1 MNHNLDDSEDGSQ
14 AELLTK
20 GVKPAKPINDSKLQP
35 TDEQK
40 AKKKKIIKWSIIIA
54 IILIIVA
61 LAIALPLALRKSEP
75 DTPTGYNPYHADIK
89 DVVNDQSSVNGVI
102 RAPASYNQ
110 KLHQVALDRVLPEK
124 LKDGQP
130 TKLGVSS
137 ESIPRGANN
146 KFIQNLKFSF
156 DMQSYRVARL
166 SLTDNDNKRFS
177 IPESAV
183 PKPGNDL
190 SMRLEMLGFTY
201 SLNPFSFTF
210 TDVIDQNNVYL
221 TTKGQTLVMT
231 DKFIQV
237 DFLLPSQRIFGFGE
251 RAHNFMLSEGTY
263 TMWATGQ
270 DQKID
275 DGLGR
280 LGTYGVHP
288 FVLVQGKNKDDFFGI
303 YFRNS
308 NAQSPVIKYTDNGQ
322 AILSYIAIGGNI
334 EAYFFIHGSAKD
346 IIQQYHNTIGSRI
359 NLPPFWALGWQ
370 QASQKYN
377 TQQKVLDAINGYK
390 GMGMPLET
398 IYLDLSYLKSDSNFQ
413 IDTTAFTNLQDL
425 ATTLHANNQRLVVMI
440 KPTIVAEDLKD
451 SYFVQGQNDNIF
463 LKSSIHKNKDYQG
476 ALINTDSNGKKV
488 VFIDWF
494 NNKCIDMWKSGIEQ
508 IYSKVPF
515 DGIWLDMNE
524 PFTNENGEVN
534 MDPVP
539 PTPTETEQRFLLGD
553 QQNGNTNWY
562 GSYANQDEETSN
574 TFKLPFI
581 PRYFFET
588 NSQDNSYG
596 NFDMSTVSL
605 NGTHADGESEF
616 NLHNLYGHMQ
626 AQWTQAVLND
636 DKSPLKDNRKFVV
649 SRSTFPSSGRFASHS
664 SGQNPRSWD
673 FLKQSIHQMMSM
685 NMFGITHTGSEICG
699 YKGNVKD
706 EEMCARWVQ
715 LATFYPLAR
724 FNQNDKDGD
733 STDVPNEPFYLNG
746 DYLTMALNSMTNRYQ
761 YLRHMYTCLFEV
773 SQWGGSC
780 IDPLLYYYPEDDNV
794 YDDIGATFM
803 VGGSIKVSPVLDPI
817 GGKQK
822 TFKSYF
828 PAGQWVNLD
837 NYADIIGTND
847 KGGYYDLDAQSVV
860 VNKHLAPGSMIPWQ
874 DSKITKAMTTADLL
888 KFPISLIANR
898 DQNQYAYGTLF
909 LDQGQTESE
918 INNNQYEYYQINF
931 QAKSIQMFFGAGTR
945 GSQNQLVDQV
955 LIVNADDLSN
965 VKQACYYDHSQA
977 IQSMDVKYLD
987 DQKTLR
993 ISVKEKQKV
1002 KFSDIQAIHYAADGD
1017 LNLCD
1022 PLASQYQTKDGQLPD
1037 ITNLTTASI
1046 ELVHIQGTLPNIQV
1060 DLRVILGTM
1069 VNVKWTWKMDEKGQ
1083 PPAGKRIPVEVPEQ
1097 FINSNFDSVNLN
1109 LSKFITLQ
1117 DKPFQINVKYRSDNE
1132 ESNVFQIQGMIYD
1145 EYLNWIQA
1153 TVNTMQGEDFKGIFG
1168 LGERANKD
1176 FFFKDGVYSMHSRD
1190 QPTPDEDGQSP
1201 GKNMYG
1207 VHPFFMYKHK
1217 PQAWVGILYKLGNSQ
1232 DWFIK
1237 NNQDQG
1243 QIFLNTIATGGVVDI
1258 YVMQGTTPDQVVQN
1272 YHKLIGTPVLIPQW
1286 ALGWSQSKW
1295 GYSDTYKLRDVVQQ
1309 YRANDLP
1316 LDVQWS
1322 DIDYLRTYRDF
1333 EYDYE
1338 RFWDLPQFIDELHD
1352 MNMKYVPIIDAGIAY
1367 RTHGNYSSF
1376 EDGLADDVFM
1386 KINDENFIGQVWP
1399 NDAVYPDYYNPK
1411 TTPWW
1416 NRQLSYLWS
1425 SIKFDGLWQD
1435 MNEASNFCF
1444 GACYDRQQAQSPV
1457 KHKLKYTPT
1466 QRNLDHKSMSMD
1478 ATHSN
1483 GYQQIDTHNYY
1494 GTQMVK
1500 ATDKWFADQD
1510 MRTFIIERSS
1520 FAGMGKYGS
1529 RWLGDNFS
1537 DAKSMGYSVSGI
1549 MLMNIFGIP
1558 LVGSDICGFI
1568 GDTSPE
1574 LCARWHVVGSFYPF
1588 SRNHN
1593 NNGNIDQEPYR
1604 FKGLEYEPGVQYF
1617 DIMKNAIK
1625 NKYQLIRYYYSSLV
1639 QLSLKGSGTFYK
1651 PLFFEFPEDPYVYQ
1665 DVIYNIMLGNSLK
1678 LSVNTNTL
1686 NQNSTNYQFPPG
1698 LWCNLYQSAK
1708 YPCFTSTI
1716 GQQIY
1721 LPSKAYDAHVHI
1733 RQGSIVPLQNATEIK
1748 FSTTYDLQQQPV
1760 DFHILGEPT
1769 SKTSTNF
1776 RALGDYYN
1784 DDGLTRNLTNKLNSY
1799 QIVAQQTNNQLSM
1812 QIIWVDQATNYT
1824 QNGCSAVNMNDY
1836 ISKIF
1841 FYNAKGFQI
1850 NYKYLVLGTQY
1861 PSSKQQ
1867 FLGYANYEADT
1878 DRLVVKAQDPV
1889 CMTKYYKIDFQKLA

>member
-898 DQNQYAYGTLF
+898 DTHGHASGTLV
-909 LDQGQTESE
+909 LNQGDKQNE
-918 INNNQYEYYQINF
+918 NNVYFKFSIQSNSLINF
-931 QAKSIQMFFGAGTR
+931 SGRNGDYQDQFMTFQDLRITNAGDLSDTDFACVQDFDMKITMLKAPAYTDA
-945 GSQNQLVDQV
+945 GKV
-955 LIVNADDLSN
+955 LILSPIDKS
-965 VKQACYYDHSQA
+965 VLQFSQ
-977 IQSMDVKYLD
+977 IRHIYWGNSK
-987 DQKTLR
+987 K
-993 ISVKEKQKV
+993 
-1002 KFSDIQAIHYAADGD
+1002 D
-1017 LNLCD
+1017 LNLCSSD
-1022 PLASQYQTKDGQLPD
+1022 TFKYKVKGDLPKLDGRQITFNVLPYSPALQELTVTLNIDSDYMFNIKWNYANKPDSYRTPFQVPND
-1037 ITNLTTASI
+1037 ILYD
-1046 ELVHIQGTLPNIQV
+1046 NIQLSTSRNLAQIV
-1060 DLRVILGTM
+1060 TIKADPFQVI
-1069 VNVKWTWKMDEKGQ
+1069 V
-1083 PPAGKRIPVEVPEQ
+1083 
-1097 FINSNFDSVNLN
+1097 NSNTAAEQIFSLDGLIFDQYMHV
-1109 LSKFITLQ
+1109 
-1117 DKPFQINVKYRSDNE
+1117 
-1132 ESNVFQIQGMIYD
+1132 IQT
-1145 EYLNWIQA
+1145 
-1153 TVNTMQGEDFKGIFG
+1153 TVNIQPGENSKGIFG
-1168 LGERANKD
+1168 LGERASYD
-1176 FFFKDGVYSMHSRD
+1176 FFYQDGVYSMWSKD
-1190 QPTPDEDGQSP
+1190 IPTPIETGRAP
-1201 GKNMYG
+1201 GSEIYG
-1207 VHPFFMYKHK
+1207 VHPFFMYKRNK
-1217 PQAWVGILYKLGNSQ
+1217 DSWVGVLYKLANAQ
-1232 DWFIK
+1232 DWYVK
-1237 NNQDQG
+1237 NDKTNGKVALQ
-1243 QIFLNTIATGGVVDI
+1243 TYATGGVGDI
-1258 YVMQGTTPDQVVQN
+1258 TIMVGSSPQAVQQQYN
-1272 YHKLIGTPVLIPQW
+1272 LIIGNPVTIPQW
-1286 ALGWSQSKW
+1286 ALGWHQCRY
-1295 GYSDTYKLRDVVQQ
+1295 GYNNTQQLVDVVKG
-1309 YRANDLP
+1309 YNDNQIP
-1316 LDVQWS
+1316 LDTMWS
-1322 DIDYLRTYRDF
+1322 DIDYMDSYKDFTYDSTEQRYKGLPDF
-1333 EYDYE
+1333 VT
-1338 RFWDLPQFIDELHD
+1338 DLNKN
-1352 MNMKYVPIIDAGIAY
+1352 NMHYIPILDAGISLRPNTGYSAY
-1367 RTHGNYSSF
+1367 DQGKQKDLFIKIRD
-1376 EDGLADDVFM
+1376 EDLIV
-1386 KINDENFIGQVWP
+1386 QVWP
-1399 NDAVYPDYYNPK
+1399 KDSVFPDFFHPQSFSWWKDQLNEFFK
-1411 TTPWW
+1411 TIPF
-1416 NRQLSYLWS
+1416 S
-1425 SIKFDGLWQD
+1425 GLWQD
-1435 MNEASNFCF
+1435 MNEASDFC
-1444 GACYDRQQAQSPV
+1444 GGLCYKRQEADDPV
-1457 KHKLKYTPT
+1457 KYKLKYVPT
-1466 QRNLDHKSMSMD
+1466 AEDLEKQAMPLDAYHSGNLLELDVHSMF
-1478 ATHSN
+1478 
-1483 GYQQIDTHNYY
+1483 
-1494 GTQMVK
+1494 GTKQVQ
-1500 ATDKWFADQD
+1500 ASHEWFNDNKL
-1510 MRTFIIERSS
+1510 RTFIIERSS
-1520 FAGMGKYGS
+1520 FSGMGKFAS

-1537 DAKSMGYSVSGI
+1537 EEKYMGLSVTGV
-1549 MLMNIFGIP
+1549 MQMNMFGIT
-1558 LVGSDICGFI
+1558 VSGSDICGFME
-1568 GDTSPE
+1568 DTNPE

-1593 NNGNIDQEPYR
+1593 TIHTISQEPFVEMFQKPYDQFVTFADVMKKAIFNR
-1604 FKGLEYEPGVQYF
+1604 YSLIKYYYTEIMTQSIYG
-1617 DIMKNAIK
+1617 MKN
-1625 NKYQLIRYYYSSLV
+1625 
-1639 QLSLKGSGTFYK
+1639 FYK
-1651 PLFFEFPEDPYVYQ
+1651 PLFFSFPEDPNAYEQ
-1665 DVIYNIMLGNSLK
+1665 IQYNVMIGDALK
-1678 LSVNTNTL
+1678 LGVLSDKI
-1686 NQNSTNYQFPPG
+1686 NQNTTQFYYPAG
-1698 LWCNLYQSAK
+1698 TWCNVFNPDRDPCIISTGQYIEKRSLAYDFYLNLREGYLIPFQDAYKINAQTTNDLTKNPIDLYILGSKQEATPEFSAK
-1708 YPCFTSTI
+1708 GEYFNDNGLVLNLNNEFNHYFITVGSVTTDPSNYVTVNIEMLSRAVNYLSKDDKNCFAVN
-1716 GQQIY
+1716 QADY
-1721 LPSKAYDAHVHI
+1721 LQSLYFF
-1733 RQGSIVPLQNATEIK
+1733 NAK
-1748 FSTTYDLQQQPV
+1748 
-1760 DFHILGEPT
+1760 
-1769 SKTSTNF
+1769 
-1776 RALGDYYN
+1776 ALGIN
-1784 DDGLTRNLTNKLNSY
+1784 IKLNV
-1799 QIVAQQTNNQLSM
+1799 VAKMIDASQ
-1812 QIIWVDQATNYT
+1812 
-1824 QNGCSAVNMNDY
+1824 
-1836 ISKIF
+1836 
-1841 FYNAKGFQI
+1841 
-1850 NYKYLVLGTQY
+1850 VLGTTSY
-1861 PSSKQQ
+1861 D
-1867 FLGYANYEADT
+1867 EDT
-1878 DRLVVKAQDPV
+1878 DRLVVKFPKQLCLTSV
-1889 CMTKYYKIDFQKLA
+1889 QSIVLQKA